1 MDLDIAQYALGKNPY
16 PQARGE
22 QQLNF
27 KTRSAFPH
35 IFKPC
40 HKTEL
45 QKMVQRLRYSSF
57 RRQENYNKQLQ
68 VFIDRDRFQQNKSAR
83 MEYDRLVGSSVPPEL
98 QPYVNDR
105 ISHLVSNFSHLKQI
119 MVN

>member
-1 MDLDIAQYALGKNPY
+1 MDLDIAQYALGKNVY
-16 PQARGE
+16 PQTRGD

-45 QKMVQRLRYSSF
+45 QKNVQRLRYSSF

-68 VFIDRDRFQQNKSAR
+68 MSINRNRFQQNKSAQ
-83 MEYDRLVGSSVPPEL
+83 MEYDALVRSSVPPEL
-98 QPYVNDR
+98 QPYINDR
-105 ISHLVSNFSHLKQI
+105 ISHIKQI